1 MKRKELSRLIASALV
16 ANMTLNALPSN
27 IKVVSAIELSGVS
40 TDSEDNTTSVESV
53 AEETGNSVSAEQ
65 MQMDFQSMMESQNEN
80 DLVSLLSDDEVEDSI
95 YLSNLDYN
103 KSLSELDW
111 GSIYVNRSSSGQNID
126 LLVDGESKTFT
137 KGLGVDT
144 NGKIVYD
151 IGSYSSNYTKLVGY
165 LGVDYRQKG
174 KGDGVQFSIEVSNDG
189 ITWKTARDIGVKT
202 ADQESYKVSVN
213 VSGVKYIRLSA
224 LAGPKGNKSFDHAA
238 FADFKLVSDDY
249 NFETENENSVSFSFS
264 GDDANTLS
272 LIHI

>member
-16 ANMTLNALPSN
+16 ANMTLNILPSN
-27 IKVVSAIELSGVS
+27 IKVVSATELSGVS

-151 IGSYSSNYTKLVGY
+151 IGSYSSNYTKLVG
-165 LGVDYRQKG
+165 
-174 KGDGVQFSIEVSNDG
+174 
-189 ITWKTARDIGVKT
+189 
-202 ADQESYKVSVN
+202 
-213 VSGVKYIRLSA
+213 
-224 LAGPKGNKSFDHAA
+224 
-238 FADFKLVSDDY
+238 
-249 NFETENENSVSFSFS
+249 
-264 GDDANTLS
+264 
-272 LIHI
+272 